1 MKRPQHAT
9 VRGTI
14 SIIDEWAV
22 TLIAEMDTV
31 YNLDIPREEIEQEL
45 KNDIAVYF
53 SSLDKVFTAD
63 DVKLEIIEKQG

>member
-1 MKRPQHAT
+1 MKRPQPAT
-9 VRGTI
+9 VTGTI

-31 YNLDIPREEIEQEL
+31 YNLDAPREEIEQEL

-63 DVKLEIIEKQG
+63 DVKLEIIEK